1 MDEIR
6 KIMSLTKKLPFV
18 YLVTTYFARLSHARD
33 GAEAELSVMLVC
45 VYKNFQ
51 IFNSTGKTF

>member
-18 YLVTTYFARLSHARD
+18 YLVTTYFALLSHVRD
-33 GAEAELSVMLVC
+33 GVKIELSVMLVC
-45 VYKNFQ
+45 
-51 IFNSTGKTF
+51 I